1 MVIVQIPPDR
11 KIDFYNN
18 QGLSSSRTHLIVDV
32 IGYIDAPF

>member
-1 MVIVQIPPDR
+1 VQIPPDR

-32 IGYIDAPF
+32 IGYINGATR